1 MPAGPDI
8 WITFE
13 GGKVSG
19 DGGCNAFGGSY
30 VDDTSDGALRIGELA
45 STKRACVDPV
55 RNDLE
60 AGLFE
65 ALRGVAA
72 AGVDGDGHLVL
83 TGAGAE
89 LAFSRVFAPG

>member
-19 DGGCNAFGGSY
+19 DGGCNAFGGAY
-30 VDDTSDGALRIGELA
+30 VDDPSDGALRIGELA

-60 AGLFE
+60 AASSRRCAE
-65 ALRGVAA
+65 SPRPASMA
-72 AGVDGDGHLVL
+72 
-83 TGAGAE
+83 TGAS
-89 LAFSRVFAPG
+89 F